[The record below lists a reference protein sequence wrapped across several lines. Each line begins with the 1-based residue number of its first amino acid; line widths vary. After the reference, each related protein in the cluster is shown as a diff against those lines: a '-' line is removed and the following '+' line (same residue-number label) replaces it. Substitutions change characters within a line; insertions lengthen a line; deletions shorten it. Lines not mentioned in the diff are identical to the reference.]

1 MTLTPHVDAKGAGPA
16 DDRLVSS
23 LQQWRDADLAA
34 SPEPRDPELR
44 AIEAHRALV
53 EQAKGAL
60 MMRYGLDSY
69 QAFAVLVRWARITHT
84 PVHTIAGTLV
94 RGICEGNP
102 ETGRQHVA
110 LMRWM
115 QDRLRDHEPD
125 VAGPPPPGLP
135 SQRAGG

>member
-1 MTLTPHVDAKGAGPA
+1 MTVIPHVDAEGVGPTS
-16 DDRLVSS
+16 DRLVAS
-23 LQQWRDADLAA
+23 LRQWRDADLLA
-34 SPEPRDPELR
+34 PTDLLDREQR
-44 AIEAHRALV
+44 AIEAHRALI

-125 VAGPPPPGLP
+125 VAGPPPSGLP
-135 SQRAGG
+135 TQRAGG